1 MASLE
6 KSLRALRTDYVDF
19 FLAHQACAE
28 ALPDEEVVGWLED
41 TRRAGKIRAFGVA
54 TDFES
59 LAPVLQLRPQL
70 SRVVQFDDDLT
81 RVGSFG
87 TAAADDRAA
96 SEGIPSGDDRLLI
109 TYGFIGR
116 AIVECRKRAP
126 QLEKVADDELG
137 GLLLRA
143 AVLANPNGI
152 VLMQSRSIRR
162 IENNARA
169 ASHCD
174 DDERV
179 HHLAR
184 LLAAAP

>member
-1 MASLE
+1 
-6 KSLRALRTDYVDF
+6 VDF

-81 RVGSFG
+81 RVGLFG

-116 AIVECRKRAP
+116 AMVECRKRAP

-162 IENNARA
+162 IESNARA

>member
-28 ALPDEEVVGWLED
+28 ALPDEEVIGWLED
-41 TRRAGKIRAFGVA
+41 ARRAGKIRAFGVA
-54 TDFES
+54 TDFEW
-59 LAPVLQLRPQL
+59 LAPVLQRRP
-70 SRVVQFDDDLT
+70 
-81 RVGSFG
+81 
-87 TAAADDRAA
+87 AAG
-96 SEGIPSGDDRLLI
+96 ERLLI

-116 AIVECRKRAP
+116 AIVECRRRAP
-126 QLEKVADDELG
+126 ELEKVADDELG
-137 GLLLRA
+137 ALLLRA

-162 IENNARA
+162 IEGNARA
-169 ASHCD
+169 ASHCAA
-174 DDERV
+174 DERV
-179 HHLAR
+179 HHLVR